1 MRSGPLPQQTPTTMA
16 QALKAAEA
24 AALEQR
30 RRRLAHQPGP
40 KEGPWAG
47 VPGYEC
53 RRVSA
58 FFVCMGREEGGGQQQ

>member
-47 VPGYEC
+47 VPGPT
-53 RRVSA
+53 SA
-58 FFVCMGREEGGGQQQ
+58 GG